1 MFLRLSTWNSSTKIT
16 LTKAT
21 VNTSSL
27 ELTALKSLSGP
38 QGKSY
43 SHQAIVLQQQKTSS
57 LASPCTSSVTKAG
70 NQRLCNTSLTGQFQ
84 FRKKKEKSTAIL
96 VSIVGMF
103 LLCHSYRLCLKIY
116 EFAKPSD
123 LVEESFTYCFH
134 QERYHQNQGC
144 SVTRF
149 GINGFGNAKLCTV
162 HSLGDPIKN

>member
-1 MFLRLSTWNSSTKIT
+1 MFLRLCTWNSSTKIT

-43 SHQAIVLQQQKTSS
+43 SHQAIVLQPKPSAL
-57 LASPCTSSVTKAG
+57 LASPCTSVTKAS
-70 NQRLCNTSLTGQFQ
+70 NQRLPNTSLTGQFQ

-123 LVEESFTYCFH
+123 FVEESFTYCFH
-134 QERYHQNQGC
+134 QKRYHQNQGC

-149 GINGFGNAKLCTV
+149 EINM
-162 HSLGDPIKN
+162 